1 MALSIKIVSDYVDEE
16 FEPQNNGEISE
27 SITQNWTEQAL
38 ECYQLGCDCSK
49 CSISKGNYSF
59 VCQMPKVI
67 KILLKMGKPTTSIN
81 LANA

>member
-1 MALSIKIVSDYVDEE
+1 MSISIKIVNDYVDEE

-38 ECYQLGCDCSK
+38 ECYKLGCDCSR
-49 CSISKGNYSF
+49 CSISKGKYSF

-67 KILLKMGKPTTSIN
+67 KILLKMGKPATGIN
-81 LANA
+81 LAQA